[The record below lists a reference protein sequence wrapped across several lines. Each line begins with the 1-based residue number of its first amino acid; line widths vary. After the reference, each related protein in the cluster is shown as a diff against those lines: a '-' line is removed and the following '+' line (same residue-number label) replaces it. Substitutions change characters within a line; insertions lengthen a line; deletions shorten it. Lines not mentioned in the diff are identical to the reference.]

1 MRKTLAIC
9 FALWLGVMPVI
20 AKNKVDIVPPGNW
33 AAVGSLQ
40 NDTAISVRMT
50 SGDRMEGKFHGLDA
64 ESIRLMMDKQE
75 RIFPRNCIAEVWQL
89 RVPDR
94 KRNGTLIG
102 MAAGAAV
109 GFSIAAA
116 NGAFSEG
123 GDTAAKEVYS
133 GFALVSTGL
142 GALLGLT
149 VDVLIK
155 GDRLLY
161 RK

>member
-1 MRKTLAIC
+1 MRKTSAMCL
-9 FALWLGVMPVI
+9 ALWLGVMPVI
-20 AKNKVDIVPPGNW
+20 AKNKVDIVPSGNW

-40 NDTAISVRMT
+40 NGTAISVRMT
-50 SGDRMEGKFHGLDA
+50 SGDRMDGKFHGLDP
-64 ESIRLMMDKQE
+64 EGIRLMMDKQE
-75 RIFPRNCIAEVWQL
+75 RIFPRNGIAEVWQL

-123 GDTAAKEVYS
+123 GTLRLKKSTADLPWS
-133 GFALVSTGL
+133 ALASAHYWGS
-142 GALLGLT
+142 
-149 VDVLIK
+149 
-155 GDRLLY
+155 RWMS
-161 RK
+161 